1 MSHEQFPA
9 YMLCALRGE
18 IDPAAPVRASGS
30 IIIARPADEAWA
42 VLADVSNWPEFRS
55 DIHDVVA
62 TGEAAA
68 GRSFAWSTGPI
79 AVQSRFAI
87 VEPGR
92 RLVWTT
98 AVPGLEAVHVYRFE
112 DVGQGTTLVSAEE
125 SINAP
130 IAAPQLGNAELAGQ
144 IASWLAGIKAFAE
157 RG

>member
-1 MSHEQFPA
+1 M
-9 YMLCALRGE
+9 
-18 IDPAAPVRASGS
+18 
-30 IIIARPADEAWA
+30 
-42 VLADVSNWPEFRS
+42 
-55 DIHDVVA
+55 
-62 TGEAAA
+62 
-68 GRSFAWSTGPI
+68 
-79 AVQSRFAI
+79 QSRFAI

-112 DVGQGTTLVSAEE
+112 DVGQGALVSAEE